1 MWALD
6 TTRVQVPHLPPTGH
20 VTSGV
25 SPKVPCSSVFIC
37 GRGSPPGRCIRKI
50 SGTNA
55 WMGHV
60 VNTQQWWLVEIF

>member
-1 MWALD
+1 MDFRMWALD

-25 SPKVPCSSVFIC
+25 SPKVPTLYCLHLWR
-37 GRGSPPGRCIRKI
+37 RGSLPGRCVRKI
-50 SGTNA
+50 SGMNA

-60 VNTQQWWLVEIF
+60 VNTRSGG